1 MSKILDVKNIGSYTL
16 DVRAKLCYI
25 ISMTKQTVR
34 DFFNQFP
41 DDDACLMHL
50 FKVRYGKNHTCPKC
64 NKSGGWHRL
73 KNVKAFSCQSCGH
86 HLHPMAGTIYEG
98 STTPLQLWFY
108 AMFLFTKSR
117 NGVSGK
123 ELQRQLGVTYKT
135 AWRMGHK
142 IREHMARVDGDEPIG
157 GPDKVVEVDETY
169 IGGYKKGGH
178 GGKGKAVVSAIL
190 EKGGDVMTFTPPS
203 RRANHLIQPIL
214 NNVVEGTEIHTDT
227 ANQYKSLKV
236 FPEYT
241 HKTVDHSIKEYV
253 GPDGETT
260 NTIEGFF
267 MHLKRTIKGT
277 HIWVSP
283 KHLHS
288 YLGEAEFI
296 YNRRQNPSAI
306 LNDLLYCFPKG

>member
-1 MSKILDVKNIGSYTL
+1 VFVLLLFLIY
-16 DVRAKLCYI
+16 R
-25 ISMTKQTVR
+25 
-34 DFFNQFP
+34 FFNQFP
-41 DDDACLMHL
+41 DDDACLAHL
-50 FKVRYGKNHTCPKC
+50 FDVRYGANHECPKC
-64 NKSGGWHRL
+64 GKSGGWYRL

-142 IREHMARVDGDEPIG
+142 IREHMARVDGDEPLG
-157 GPDKVVEVDETY
+157 GSGKAVEVDEAF
-169 IGGYKKGGH
+169 IGGYEKNAQ
-178 GGKGKAVVSAIL
+178 GGKGKAIVLGML
-190 EKGGDVMTFTPPS
+190 EKDGDVMTKVVPNRREFTLFPHIAENIKS
-203 RRANHLIQPIL
+203 
-214 NNVVEGTEIHTDT
+214 GTEIHTDEL
-227 ANQYKSLKV
+227 AAYKNLGDEKA
-236 FPEYT
+236 YT
-241 HKTVDHSIKEYV
+241 HKSVVHSKEQYV
-253 GPDGETT
+253 GPEGQTT
-260 NTIEGFF
+260 NSIEGFF

-296 YNRRQNPSAI
+296 YNRRNDPHRI